1 MTERERKISQMRES
15 ESAAAGKSAKAGEK
29 AEWERQ
35 QEVDRADEES
45 RCGFHDKY
53 NMVFVES
60 SLRMMR

>member
-1 MTERERKISQMRES
+1 MRES

-45 RCGFHDKY
+45 RCGFQDKY